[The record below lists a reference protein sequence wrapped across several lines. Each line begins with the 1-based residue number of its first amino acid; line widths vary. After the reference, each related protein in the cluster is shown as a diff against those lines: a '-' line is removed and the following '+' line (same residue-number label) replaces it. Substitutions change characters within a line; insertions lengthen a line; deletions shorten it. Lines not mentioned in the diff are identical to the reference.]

1 VIIED
6 LVLSR
11 ADELSRAEL
20 IDSLKASAAASRSI
34 AGRNQERRRK
44 EALERSERLDRI
56 IEFLETDSLA
66 SVADWMTQALCE
78 QVREKLK
85 ARGQW

>member
-20 IDSLKASAAASRSI
+20 IDSLRASTAARSI
-34 AGRNQERRRK
+34 AGRNQERRRQ
-44 EALERSERLDRI
+44 EALERAERLDRVTD
-56 IEFLETDSLA
+56 FLETDSLTLVPEA
-66 SVADWMTQALCE
+66 TTPRPL
-78 QVREKLK
+78 
-85 ARGQW
+85 

>member
-1 VIIED
+1 MILEE

-11 ADELSRAEL
+11 ADEESRAEL
-20 IDSLKASAAASRSI
+20 IDSLKAAADAARSI

-44 EALERSERLDRI
+44 DAMDRAQRLDRI
-56 IEFLETDSLA
+56 VQFLENAHLA
-66 SVADWMTQALCE
+66 PASDPADQALCD

>member
-1 VIIED
+1 VIVEE

-11 ADELSRAEL
+11 ADDEARADL
-20 IDSLKASAAASRSI
+20 IDSLKAAADAARSI

-44 EALERSERLDRI
+44 DALDRAQRLDRI
-56 IEFLETDSLA
+56 VYFLENDSSA
-66 SVADWMTQALCE
+66 PDADLSDQVLCE
-78 QVREKLK
+78 KVREKLK

>member
-1 VIIED
+1 MIIED

>member
-1 VIIED
+1 VVIED

-20 IDSLKASAAASRSI
+20 VDSLKASAEAGRSI

-44 EALERSERLDRI
+44 EALDRAERLDRI

-66 SVADWMTQALCE
+66 SVPDAMGQALCE